1 MRNKQKY
8 CAVPD
13 PGSRG
18 DYGWGGKVNRTDLH
32 AVNGGQSAHVSST
45 ATTPHRARHARD
57 PGPGIEAG
65 EAATT
70 PPAGSPHH
78 GTNTTLRRQPVRIVE
93 GRAEGG
99 YTDAFEIICCDCG
112 DHPYLNYSQAS
123 SRLQKIRGPYT
134 MAAGIAA
141 YDKHLGIADLTVT
154 PERHP

>member
-1 MRNKQKY
+1 M
-8 CAVPD
+8 
-13 PGSRG
+13 
-18 DYGWGGKVNRTDLH
+18 
-32 AVNGGQSAHVSST
+32 
-45 ATTPHRARHARD
+45 
-57 PGPGIEAG
+57 
-65 EAATT
+65 
-70 PPAGSPHH
+70 
-78 GTNTTLRRQPVRIVE
+78 E